1 MSPTQVLVRQGQ
13 VICIFFCRGFP
24 VASFHG
30 GVTHIAIVFLLL
42 ISFGVVAIV
51 VTTLMFALKKQNW
64 SIALFLSAVF
74 IGLLLTLISTVG
86 RPANLQSRNS
96 WVWLGLLPMVV
107 GVALFFLVPR
117 RRPLAC
123 ILVGIT
129 IAAGLLSMFL

>member
-1 MSPTQVLVRQGQ
+1 M
-13 VICIFFCRGFP
+13 
-24 VASFHG
+24 
-30 GVTHIAIVFLLL
+30 THIAIVFLLL

-107 GVALFFLVPR
+107 GVALFFSGPPAAAPGLHPGGHHHCGRAFEYVSLSASSFPGACGSGVLFSLPR
-117 RRPLAC
+117 
-123 ILVGIT
+123 
-129 IAAGLLSMFL
+129 

>member
-1 MSPTQVLVRQGQ
+1 MSAKGKLSAFLFASAFRQHR
-13 VICIFFCRGFP
+13 FR
-24 VASFHG
+24 G
-30 GVTHIAIVFLLL
+30 GVTHIAIFFLLF

-74 IGLLLTLISTVG
+74 IGFLLTLISTVG

-96 WVWLGLLPMVV
+96 WVWLSLLPMAI
-107 GVALFFLVPR
+107 GVALFFLVPH

>member
-1 MSPTQVLVRQGQ
+1 MSVSQGQ
-13 VICIFFCRGFP
+13 AVRISFCVGFP
-24 VASFHG
+24 AASFQG
-30 GVTHIAIVFLLL
+30 GVTHIAIFFLLF

-74 IGLLLTLISTVG
+74 IGFLLTRISTVG

-96 WVWLGLLPMVV
+96 WVWLSLLPMAI
-107 GVALFFLVPR
+107 GVALFFLVPH

>member
-1 MSPTQVLVRQGQ
+1 MPGLSGGIVPW
-13 VICIFFCRGFP
+13 
-24 VASFHG
+24 